1 MWLVKKSHQC
11 LGLLCCIVG
20 MLCVVVAPRHGLGQQ
35 YKLSAAMNNR
45 LRAFLQQ
52 TSGPEEKTER
62 YAAALVNGDEVVV
75 YLTGRTECGTGGC
88 SLLIL
93 RPDGFSF
100 KEIGYA
106 TTVWLPIRVLRTQT
120 NGRMDIGAFSQW
132 GVGDQGQELA
142 LKFEGDKYEKTQVVT
157 DGAAGHILIP
167 SGDQGIPL
175 FGY

>member
-1 MWLVKKSHQC
+1 MCVMRKSYRC
-11 LGLLCCIVG
+11 FRLLCCVVG
-20 MLCVVVAPRHGLGQQ
+20 MLNIVVAPRHGLGQQ
-35 YKLSAAMNNR
+35 LKLSAAMNNS
-45 LRAFLQQ
+45 LRAYLQQ
-52 TSGPEEKTER
+52 TSGPGDKTER

-93 RPDGFSF
+93 RPDGSSF

-106 TTVWLPIRVLRTQT
+106 TTVWPPIRVLRTQT

-142 LKFEGDKYEKTQVVT
+142 LKFDGNRYVKTQAVT

-167 SGDQGIPL
+167 NGDQGILL
-175 FGY
+175 FGH